1 SLIFFR
7 QIRKRLLN
15 MQKAMA
21 VRDVDNL
28 PVLIDVKK
36 DDEIG
41 QLETAFNTMV
51 NELRESREREQ
62 EEEQLRRELIANL
75 SHDLRTPL
83 TKISA
88 QTYSLAKA
96 DVTPEVK
103 QTVKALEMS
112 IRDIDRLMENLMSYT
127 LLAASKYKYSPKEID
142 VIRFVRESL
151 ASWYPVLEKE
161 EFEIEIELQSLKEH

>member
-51 NELRESREREQ
+51 NELRESKQREQ

-83 TKISA
+83 TKINSQA
-88 QTYSLAKA
+88 YFLHKEELSQGG
-96 DVTPEVK
+96 K
-103 QTVKALEMS
+103 QAVEALEAS
-112 IRDIDRLMENLMSYT
+112 VENLDELIDNLMSYT
-127 LLAASKYKYSPKEID
+127 LLMSSKYHYEPKEVD
-142 VIRFVRESL
+142 VVRYVRES
-151 ASWYPVLEKE
+151 
-161 EFEIEIELQSLKEH
+161 

>member
-51 NELRESREREQ
+51 NELRESRQREQ
-62 EEEQLRRELIANL
+62 EEERLRRELIANL

-83 TKISA
+83 TKIRSQA
-88 QTYSLAKA
+88 YSLGRETLTQEGRRAIN
-96 DVTPEVK
+96 
-103 QTVKALEMS
+103 ALEAS
-112 IRDIDRLMENLMSYT
+112 IVDTDRLIENLMSYT
-127 LLAASKYKYSPKEID
+127 LLMASKYNFNQKEID
-142 VIRFVRESL
+142 VVR
-151 ASWYPVLEKE
+151 
-161 EFEIEIELQSLKEH
+161 